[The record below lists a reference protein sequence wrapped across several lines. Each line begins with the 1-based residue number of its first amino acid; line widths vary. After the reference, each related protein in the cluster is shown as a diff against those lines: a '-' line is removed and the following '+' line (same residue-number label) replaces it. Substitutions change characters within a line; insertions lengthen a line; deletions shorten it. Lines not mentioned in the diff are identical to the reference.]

1 MSSKDPSNNSG
12 KVGIYVA
19 TALVI
24 GNMIGSG
31 IFLLPSSLA
40 EYGGISILGWL
51 FSGAG
56 AIVLA
61 IVFSRL
67 SGLLPKTGG
76 PYVYAKEGFGD
87 FTGFLVGWGYW
98 ISILT
103 TNAAIAVAFSGYL
116 TVFIPS
122 LTGSN
127 FGMASMAIAAIWLLT
142 WLNSRGVKSGGMMQ
156 LTTTI
161 LKILPLIAISIV
173 GLFVLNIDHFTP
185 FNSSGESDIQAIAA
199 TLTITLFAFLGI
211 ESATIP
217 ADNIIDPQKT
227 IPRATII
234 GAVITIV
241 IYMGS
246 SIAIMGLLPPE
257 QLATSSAPFADA
269 AMTVWGGAGKYI
281 VGFGA
286 LISTFGALNGWLL
299 MQGQWTYAMSRDMLF
314 PSIFMK
320 LSKRNFPLI
329 GMVISSLIVTL
340 IVFSNFT
347 KGLVGMFTFLI
358 LLSTLCA
365 LIAYVFSSLAEV
377 LILMKSKPEGWKKRI
392 IRASIIGIPAF
403 LFSLWAIYGS
413 GEKIVFYGFI
423 ALISGVPLYIWSKI
437 EQTNL
442 FKRVK

>member
-1 MSSKDPSNNSG
+1 MSSKESSSNSG

-31 IFLLPSSLA
+31 VFLLPGSLA
-40 EYGGISILGWL
+40 KYGGISIVGWV
-51 FSGAG
+51 FSGTG

-67 SGLLPKTGG
+67 SVLLPKTGG
-76 PYVYAKEGFGD
+76 PYVYARKGYGD
-87 FTGFLVGWGYW
+87 FSGFLVGWGYW
-98 ISILT
+98 VSVLA

-122 LTGSN
+122 LSGSN
-127 FGMASMAIAAIWLLT
+127 IGMASTAIIAIWLLT
-142 WLNSRGVKSGGMMQ
+142 WLNSRGVKSGGIMQ
-156 LTTTI
+156 LTTTV
-161 LKILPLIAISIV
+161 LKIVPLIAVSIV
-173 GLFVLNIDHFTP
+173 GLFFFNIEHFTP
-185 FNSSGESDIQAIAA
+185 FNLSGESDLQAIAA

-211 ESATIP
+211 EAATIP

-234 GAVITIV
+234 GTVIV
-241 IYMGS
+241 IIIYMVS
-246 SIAIMGLLPPE
+246 SVSIMGVLSPE
-257 QLATSSAPFADA
+257 QLAMSSAPFADA
-269 AMTVWGGAGKYI
+269 AMTMWGGPGKYI

-299 MQGQWTYAMSRDMLF
+299 IQGQWPYAMAKDILLPPVFLKM
-314 PSIFMK
+314 
-320 LSKRNFPLI
+320 SKRNFPLT
-329 GMVISSLIVTL
+329 GMVISSLIVTF

-358 LLSTLCA
+358 LLSTFTA
-365 LIAYVFSSLAEV
+365 LIAYIFSSLAEV
-377 LILMKSKPEGWKKRI
+377 LILLKTKPEGWKKRI
-392 IRASIIGIPAF
+392 LSAFIFSIPAF
-403 LFSLWAIYGS
+403 LFSIWEVYGS
-413 GEKIVFYGFI
+413 GREIVFYGFI
-423 ALISGVPLYIWSKI
+423 ALISGTPLYVWSKV